1 MATNS
6 PLTKAQIMAL
16 EQLANPKAE
25 GGLRLLFSKP
35 ELFNVG
41 AVFLQL
47 VDLGYAHESRIHSG
61 WVKFA
66 ITKKGKKK
74 YAEVQGEQTR

>member
-1 MATNS
+1 MTTEQQ
-6 PLTKAQIMAL
+6 LTKAQLTAL
-16 EQLANPKAE
+16 ELLANPGKNS
-25 GGLRLLFSKP
+25 LRLLFCKP
-35 ELFNVG
+35 ELFTVG
-41 AVFLQL
+41 AVFIQL

-66 ITKKGKKK
+66 ITPEGKKK